1 MGVKRLPSVALMLI
15 MNLSMAESIDVM
27 NSAKVLRIDLEKH
40 YIPHVE
46 IEELEEA
53 EEPDQIMIEEEV
65 EDLSYA

>member
-1 MGVKRLPSVALMLI
+1 
-15 MNLSMAESIDVM
+15 MAESIDVM

>member
-1 MGVKRLPSVALMLI
+1 
-15 MNLSMAESIDVM
+15 MNYQLADAIDVM

-40 YIPHVE
+40 IIPHVE

-53 EEPDQIMIEEEV
+53 EEADQIMIEEQI